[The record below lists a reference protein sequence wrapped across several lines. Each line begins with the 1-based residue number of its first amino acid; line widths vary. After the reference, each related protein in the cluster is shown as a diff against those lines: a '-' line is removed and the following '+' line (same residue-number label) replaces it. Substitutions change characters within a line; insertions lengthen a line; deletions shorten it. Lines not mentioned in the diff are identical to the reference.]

1 MSDKVIVLMDNDGV
15 LNACKTKQVEG
26 YLDAYAS
33 KLDGH
38 VQVGPET
45 PVLKEFNKYLDFSHS
60 VVDYFG
66 ALQDTGNISFSWC
79 SKWCDHNDYRQLNEA
94 YGYSVENQVWRAQ
107 TTGKGAVDK
116 TATVVQTVEANPDTP
131 VLWIDDEEC
140 SYYMYSL
147 LRDKMVNGNRTAP
160 IMMVR
165 PETTIGL
172 SEPQMELIA
181 EFIQAPRCYSDDRV
195 VFICSPTGQ
204 TVKDFA
210 DVYSSDVTN
219 FLRSA
224 EWSYKGEPSGI
235 LRSRSVQV
243 PDGFGV
249 ITESGGVRSWP
260 GYLIKVTETQV
271 KKGVHAGAI
280 NVATLEDAFKCSD
293 AFPECKRAVSVSE
306 RC

>member
-1 MSDKVIVLMDNDGV
+1 MSEKVIVLMDNDGV
-15 LNACKTKQVEG
+15 LNACKTKQVKG

-38 VQVGPET
+38 IQVGPET
-45 PVLKEFNKYLDFSHS
+45 PVLKEYNRYLDFSRS

-66 ALQDTGNISFSWC
+66 ALQDTGDISFSWC
-79 SKWCDHNDYRQLNEA
+79 SKWCDHNDYKQLNEA
-94 YGYSVENQVWRAQ
+94 FGYSEGNQVWRAQ
-107 TTGKGAVDK
+107 TARKGVVDK
-116 TATVVQTVEANPDTP
+116 IATVMQTADANPDTP

-140 SYYMYSL
+140 NYCMYSL
-147 LRDKMVNGNRTAP
+147 LRNKMINGNRTAP

-181 EFIQAPRCYSDDRV
+181 EFIQAPRYYSGDKLI
-195 VFICSPTGQ
+195 FICSPTGQ
-204 TVKDFA
+204 TVGDFA
-210 DVYSSDVTN
+210 DVYSQEVTS

-224 EWSYKGEPSGI
+224 EWSYKEEPMGI

-271 KKGVHAGAI
+271 KKGVHTGAI
-280 NVATLEDAFKCSD
+280 NVTTLEDAFKCSD
-293 AFPECKRAVSVSE
+293 AFPKCKRAVSVSE